1 MTEILV
7 LKKRKDFVRVAKG
20 VSKVTR
26 TAILQAA
33 PSLSENIVAPKIGY
47 TTTKK
52 IGKAN
57 VRNRA
62 RRRMRAVIRE
72 LLPVYGMD
80 NVEYVLIGRH
90 NTHYCPY
97 KELRSD
103 IKWALK
109 KVNLMLTSE
118 DKDIKIEPT
127 AEPKNE
133 GSSDLSC

>member
-33 PSLSENIVAPKIGY
+33 PSLSETIVPPKVGY

-57 VRNRA
+57 VRNRT

-109 KVNLMLTSE
+109 KANLMLTSE
-118 DKDIKIEPT
+118 GENIKVDPT
-127 AEPKNE
+127 VESEDEKN
-133 GSSDLSC
+133 SDLYC

>member
-1 MTEILV
+1 MMTEILI

-20 VSKVTR
+20 VRKVTR

-33 PSLSENIVAPKIGY
+33 PSLSENVIPPKIGY
-47 TTTKK
+47 TATKK

-57 VRNRA
+57 IRNRTK
-62 RRRMRAVIRE
+62 RRLRAVIRE

-90 NTHYCPY
+90 NTYYCPF
-97 KELRSD
+97 KELKSD

-109 KVNLMLTSE
+109 KVNALLCS
-118 DKDIKIEPT
+118 DT
-127 AEPKNE
+127 APNQDKNE
-133 GSSDLSC
+133 VEDANLTDTLG

>member
-20 VSKVTR
+20 VVKVTK

-33 PSLSENIVAPKIGY
+33 PSLSDDNTPPKIGY

-52 IGKAN
+52 IGKAHI
-57 VRNRA
+57 RNRA

-72 LLPVYGMD
+72 LLPIYGMD
-80 NVEYVLIGRH
+80 NIDYVLIGRH

-97 KELRSD
+97 KELFSD
-103 IKWALK
+103 IKWAIK
-109 KVNLMLTSE
+109 KANSILLSE
-118 DKDIKIEPT
+118 TKDI
-127 AEPKNE
+127 NE
-133 GSSDLSC
+133 SATDISG

>member
-20 VSKVTR
+20 VSKVTK

-33 PSLSENIVAPKIGY
+33 PSLSEHNTPPKIGY

-52 IGKAN
+52 IGKAT

-72 LLPVYGMD
+72 LLPIYCM
-80 NVEYVLIGRH
+80 NNIEYVLIGRH

-103 IKWALK
+103 IKWAIK
-109 KVNLMLTSE
+109 KANSIIIPEENSNTIVTE
-118 DKDIKIEPT
+118 DIHENSADM
-127 AEPKNE
+127 
-133 GSSDLSC
+133 SC

>member
-1 MTEILV
+1 MTEILI
-7 LKKRKDFVRVAKG
+7 LKKRKDFLRVARG

-33 PSLSENIVAPKIGY
+33 LNLSEGTVPPKVGY

-57 VRNRA
+57 VRNKA

-72 LLPVYGMD
+72 ILPIYGIN

-103 IKWALK
+103 IKWAIK
-109 KVNLMLTSE
+109 KVNQMLNPDNSKTE
-118 DKDIKIEPT
+118 DFVCESSNENSVDI
-127 AEPKNE
+127 
-133 GSSDLSC
+133 SC

>member
-20 VSKVTR
+20 VSKVTK

-33 PSLSENIVAPKIGY
+33 PSLSEESTPPKIGY

-57 VRNRA
+57 VRNKA

-72 LLPVYGMD
+72 LLPIYGMD
-80 NVEYVLIGRH
+80 NIEYVLIGRH
-90 NTHYCPY
+90 NTHCCPY

-103 IKWALK
+103 IKWAIK
-109 KVNLMLTSE
+109 KANSMLMPTDSINMITE
-118 DKDIKIEPT
+118 DIHENSADM
-127 AEPKNE
+127 
-133 GSSDLSC
+133 SC

>member
-20 VSKVTR
+20 VVKVTK

-33 PSLSENIVAPKIGY
+33 PSLSDDNTPPKIGY

-57 VRNRA
+57 IRNRA

-72 LLPVYGMD
+72 LLPIYGMD
-80 NVEYVLIGRH
+80 NTEYVLIGRH

-103 IKWALK
+103 IKWAIK
-109 KVNLMLTSE
+109 KANSMLMPTDSINMITE
-118 DKDIKIEPT
+118 NTDENSADIS
-127 AEPKNE
+127 
-133 GSSDLSC
+133 G

>member
-20 VSKVTR
+20 VSKVTK

-33 PSLSENIVAPKIGY
+33 PSLSKDIVPPKIGY

-57 VRNRA
+57 VRNRT
-62 RRRMRAVIRE
+62 RRRMRAVMRDI
-72 LLPVYGMD
+72 LPQYGMN

-90 NTHYCPY
+90 NTHYCSY
-97 KELRSD
+97 KELYSD
-103 IKWALK
+103 IKWAIK
-109 KVNLMLTSE
+109 KINLMLTPQ
-118 DKDIKIEPT
+118 KDLVAIKT
-127 AEPKNE
+127 TE
-133 GSSDLSC
+133 GKDENSADILG

>member
-1 MTEILV
+1 MAEILV

-20 VSKVTR
+20 VSKVTK

-33 PSLSENIVAPKIGY
+33 PSLSKNIVAPKIGY

-57 VRNRA
+57 VRNRT
-62 RRRMRAVIRE
+62 RRRLRAVIHE
-72 LLPVYGMD
+72 LLPIYGLN

-97 KELRSD
+97 KDLRSD
-103 IKWALK
+103 IKWAIK
-109 KVNLMLTSE
+109 KINLLLASE
-118 DKDIKIEPT
+118 NNTNHQEKISDNQ
-127 AEPKNE
+127 NE
-133 GSSDLSC
+133 NIIDLPR

>member
-20 VSKVTR
+20 VSKVTK

-33 PSLSENIVAPKIGY
+33 PSLSTYITPPKIGY

-57 VRNRA
+57 VRNKA

-72 LLPVYGMD
+72 ILPIYGLD

-97 KELRSD
+97 KELHSD
-103 IKWALK
+103 IKWAIK
-109 KVNLMLTSE
+109 KVNLMLTSDE
-118 DKDIKIEPT
+118 KEL
-127 AEPKNE
+127 KNE
-133 GSSDLSC
+133 NINIADDEKNSDIHC